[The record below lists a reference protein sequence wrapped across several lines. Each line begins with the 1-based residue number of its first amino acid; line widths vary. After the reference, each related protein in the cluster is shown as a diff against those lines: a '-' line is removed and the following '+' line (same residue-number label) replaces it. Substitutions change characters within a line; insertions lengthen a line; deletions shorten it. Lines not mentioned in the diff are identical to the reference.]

1 MDDSHI
7 YCTLQQVE
15 SEVADLIDLVHEVY
29 GELGFTDV
37 RVELSTRPES
47 SIGNAEQWERAESS
61 LTAALEKSRIEF
73 KLNPGDGA
81 FYGPKIDFHV
91 LDALGRSH
99 QLATIQV
106 DFFQAE
112 RFDLHYAS
120 EDGGRERPVLIH
132 RAILGSLERFMAL
145 FIEHT
150 GGAFPIWL
158 APVQAVVI
166 PIAERHQDY
175 ARKITQRL
183 RDGGFRAKLDARNEK
198 TGYKIR
204 DGQLKKIPFMLVV
217 GDREI
222 ELDSVAVRNR
232 FDGDRGAVK
241 VSDFESEL
249 RRLVDSRALSP

>member
-1 MDDSHI
+1 M
-7 YCTLQQVE
+7 E
-15 SEVADLIDLVHEVY
+15 SC
-29 GELGFTDV
+29 GFTDV

-47 SIGNAEQWERAESS
+47 SIGNAEQWEKAESS
-61 LTAALEKSRIEF
+61 LTAALEKCGIEF

-166 PIAERHQDY
+166 PIAERHHDY
-175 ARKITQRL
+175 AKQVTQRL

-217 GDREI
+217 GDREM
-222 ELDSVAVRNR
+222 ESDSVAVRNR
-232 FDGDRGAVK
+232 FEGDRGASK

-249 RRLVDSRALSP
+249 HRLVDSRALSP